1 VADLNGDRRL
11 DLFLVYNEER
21 PSRVLFGDGK
31 GGFTDSG
38 QAIGGSGLFGT
49 GVRVADVDGDGDQDV
64 WVTYFREKAHL
75 YLNNGKGSFAPG
87 HHVLANANA
96 VTPGDLDRDGDVD
109 VVSLPPGG
117 GGPATVWLNTKG
129 RFVRQ
134 EGTLGVGREA
144 AATRTTDVDGDGD
157 LDLVALAR
165 TGQST
170 LWENDGRGSFR
181 SLEQTLDSGTHAAVG
196 DIDGDGDQ
204 DLVIRGGVW
213 LNVGDGRFTK
223 AQTLDLGG
231 LPTGAVLVDIDKD
244 GDLDLLATRG
254 TRETGRADVFLYV
267 NTRQR
272 AGAQVNG
279 QYAPTRSRW
288 RRDLVT
294 TPA

>member
-1 VADLNGDRRL
+1 M
-11 DLFLVYNEER
+11 
-21 PSRVLFGDGK
+21 LFGDGK

-38 QAIGGSGLFGT
+38 QVIGGLGLFGT

-64 WVTYFREKAHL
+64 WVTYFREKARL
-75 YLNNGKGSFAPG
+75 YLNDGKGSFAPSDD
-87 HHVLANANA
+87 VLDNANA
-96 VTPGDLDRDGDVD
+96 VTLGDLDRDGDID

-117 GGPATVWLNTKG
+117 GGPATIWLNTRG
-129 RFVRQ
+129 RFARQ
-134 EGTLGVGREA
+134 KGTLDVGPET
-144 AATRTTDVDGDGD
+144 AATRTIDIDGDGD

-181 SLEQTLDSGTHAAVG
+181 ILEQTLDFGTHAAVG

-213 LNVGDGRFTK
+213 LNAGGGRFAK
-223 AQTLDLGG
+223 VQTLDLGG

-254 TRETGRADVFLYV
+254 SRETGKADVFLYL

-272 AGAQVNG
+272 GS
-279 QYAPTRSRW
+279 TS
-288 RRDLVT
+288 
-294 TPA
+294 